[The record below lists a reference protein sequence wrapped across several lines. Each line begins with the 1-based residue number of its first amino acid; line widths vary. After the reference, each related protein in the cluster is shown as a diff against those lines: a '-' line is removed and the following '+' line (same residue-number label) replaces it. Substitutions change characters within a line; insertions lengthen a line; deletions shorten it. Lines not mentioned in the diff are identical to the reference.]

1 MFITH
6 KRTNG
11 VYSSIMPRKQNIL
24 PRPCPICN
32 QLNGTIV
39 IVDSHK
45 GLKIRIGH
53 YDKNKRKK
61 AMDEGL
67 TVSEKNIN
75 KKIETKIKTK
85 SRKWCTF
92 TSHSRA
98 IDKIDNQLFTLSI
111 EGKYF
116 SPSKQN
122 PPRTIKL
129 TIEGKDNFVNHIKK
143 NGWEK
148 R

>member
-1 MFITH
+1 MFITS

-32 QLNGTIV
+32 QVNGTIV

-45 GLKIRIGH
+45 GLNIRIGH

-61 AMDEGL
+61 AIDEGL
-67 TVSEKNIN
+67 TPSEKNID

-85 SRKWCTF
+85 SRRWCTF
-92 TSHSRA
+92 TSYSRA
-98 IDKIDNQLFTLSI
+98 IDKIDNELSDLLLK
-111 EGKYF
+111 GKYF
-116 SPSKQN
+116 GPSKQN
-122 PPRTIKL
+122 PPRTINL
-129 TIEGKDNFVNHIKK
+129 TKEGKNNFVNHIKK